1 MTGATVVSDGAGFA
15 AAVSVGETALD
26 SNARRSASSVSFAK
40 GRPSDSFAL
49 RNVSPTLPGNFV
61 SAPCACARALSNQLT
76 DVAPAARRAAVA
88 DAASGT
94 YGRRSR

>member
-1 MTGATVVSDGAGFA
+1 MTGAAADLDGAGLAGA
-15 AAVSVGETALD
+15 AVGETAFD
-26 SNARRSASSVSFAK
+26 SNARRSASSASSAM
-40 GRPSDSFAL
+40 GRPSESFAL
-49 RNVSPTLPGNFV
+49 RNVSPTLPGSFV
-61 SAPCACARALSNQLT
+61 SAPWACARALSNQLT